1 MYMILC
7 HLSGN
12 SCLFSGTLIC
22 FTDIPSFC
30 IGNLFG
36 SLRVAFEAVFLMFY
50 AFFFFF
56 FCISLLL
63 FIAFLEAGL
72 TASVADFFVL
82 SRIFCSYLLFKLLL
96 IFFTNDKNP

>member
-50 AFFFFF
+50 AIFFFFAF
-56 FCISLLL
+56 HFCFLLP
-63 FIAFLEAGL
+63 FLKQ
-72 TASVADFFVL
+72 V
-82 SRIFCSYLLFKLLL
+82 
-96 IFFTNDKNP
+96 